1 MNYPKTW
8 HQQQDEVAAAI
19 DRLLRR
25 RRRDRI
31 VRKIQQ
37 VAKSHRPGEGRVMLR
52 RISQYLRNANDH
64 I

>member
-8 HQQQDEVAAAI
+8 HQQQDDVAAAI

-31 VRKIQQ
+31 IRKIQQ

-52 RISQYLRNANDH
+52 RISHYLRNANNH
-64 I
+64 S